1 MTTLTGPAAEVRRRP
16 STRGYWLAA
25 ALALVG
31 VLGAGAWVFASYA
44 RAAADPAAFTR
55 VATTGPAAVTIDRA
69 GTYAVYYE
77 APYGMMMGSAPGM
90 SVTGPDGRTLAMRP
104 GYGMRYAVP
113 GRPGCFGR
121 MAGRFRADRPGR
133 YQMMV
138 GRPDAQATIA
148 LAPDTNHWL
157 LPSLFGAVAFLV
169 LTTGAAVVVALTTAS
184 CAGVDGSQA
193 EGPSAAGVSL

>member
-1 MTTLTGPAAEVRRRP
+1 MCQPLRQATPGVDPVAVPHGLHPRHGPVRYQGLWSRRHVPPSALRACPGPRCRGGMTTLTGPAAEVRRRP

-90 SVTGPDGRTLAMRP
+90 SVTGPAGRTLAMRP
-104 GYGMRYAVP
+104 GYGMRDAAP
-113 GRPGCFGR
+113 RPP
-121 MAGRFRADRPGR
+121 RACRP
-133 YQMMV
+133 
-138 GRPDAQATIA
+138 RPRP
-148 LAPDTNHWL
+148 LR
-157 LPSLFGAVAFLV
+157 
-169 LTTGAAVVVALTTAS
+169 
-184 CAGVDGSQA
+184 
-193 EGPSAAGVSL
+193 